1 MEQNTNKIYD
11 VAVIGGGPAGLAAGL
26 YAARAGRS
34 TLLIEEMT
42 VGGQITKTHNVE
54 NYPGFDEGIDGFS
67 LAAKMAAG
75 SAFWACYKVCHRSG
89 TCTFG

>member
-1 MEQNTNKIYD
+1 MEQNANKIYD

-67 LAAKMAAG
+67 LAAKMEQQAT
-75 SAFWACYKVCHRSG
+75 R
-89 TCTFG
+89 FGLRCV